1 MNCKEAVAALI
12 ASLETGT
19 PMSDDARAH
28 VSGCD
33 RCAVLLSSAR
43 EFQTSLEEE
52 IASEPAIGPATVR
65 AEEEVVRTSR
75 QRIVLRV
82 AAVAFVGAVLLV
94 LASIA
99 GDTATR
105 TEQATVFFTG
115 VAVAVVVAI
124 PVLLIFGVA
133 RAIVRPASGR
143 PLYKRLGP
151 GRMLSGV
158 ALGIAEAA
166 KLNVN
171 IVRLLFFGLLF
182 FDGVGLILY
191 ILLAL
196 FMPVHPADRQYMLR
210 FRVRR
215 WFGSTAGSTQ

>member
-43 EFQTSLEEE
+43 EFQTSLEAE
-52 IASEPAIGPATVR
+52 IASEPAIGTATAR
-65 AEEEVVRTSR
+65 AEQEVVRTSR
-75 QRIVLRV
+75 QRTVLRV
-82 AAVAFVGAVLLV
+82 AVVVLVGAVLLV
-94 LASIA
+94 LATIA
-99 GDTATR
+99 GNSPTR
-105 TEQATVFFTG
+105 GEQAAVFFG
-115 VAVAVVVAI
+115 GILVATLVAI

-133 RAIVRPASGR
+133 RAIVRPSQGR

-158 ALGIAEAA
+158 AL
-166 KLNVN
+166 
-171 IVRLLFFGLLF
+171 
-182 FDGVGLILY
+182 
-191 ILLAL
+191 
-196 FMPVHPADRQYMLR
+196 
-210 FRVRR
+210 
-215 WFGSTAGSTQ
+215 